1 MSPYEIQSLISSQ
14 TSLPTTLFLVHC
26 TPATLVFLLFF
37 KMPGVFLPTS
47 LWTLHLPFP
56 PLAFSSLRYLWG
68 LLQCSIQVSILTAS
82 TSTFTLTY
90 TSCYITPYPLAL
102 VLSLCIPFPHQICLF
117 IYLFIVSLY
126 LGNKYNKDRDIV
138 AFPHFYMD
146 PGTATWYVII
156 LMFTHF

>member
-1 MSPYEIQSLISSQ
+1 MW
-14 TSLPTTLFLVHC
+14 
-26 TPATLVFLLFF
+26 
-37 KMPGVFLPTS
+37 
-47 LWTLHLPFP
+47 LWE
-56 PLAFSSLRYLWG
+56 AVG
-68 LLQCSIQVSILTAS
+68 LLNREVGRG
-82 TSTFTLTY
+82 
-90 TSCYITPYPLAL
+90 L

-138 AFPHFYMD
+138 AFLHFYMD